1 MKNIKDYILEGSWGY
16 EPDQNDGTLDLRGDI
31 WLSICEL
38 IYDKCNENYKKRSE
52 FETDFAWEALGNI
65 EFFFEV
71 LSETKEFGL
80 NDEHEFNKYYYWW
93 RLIDKKKTKNIIEL
107 YKKLLNKCKSD
118 EKWIEDWKEP
128 EKIRKSLEKRESILQ
143 RYEQLFEERK
153 DYEKEL
159 KKQQNN
165 VTFAKQPEE
174 QIETTQP

>member
-16 EPDQNDGTLDLRGDI
+16 EPDQNDGTLDLRGDT

-38 IYDKCNENYKKRSE
+38 IYDKCNETHNKFK
-52 FETDFAWEALGNI
+52 TDFAWESLGNI

-93 RLIDKKKTKNIIEL
+93 RLIDKKKNKNIIDL
-107 YKKLLNKCKSD
+107 YKKLLNQCKSD
-118 EKWIEDWKEP
+118 KKWIEDWKEP
-128 EKIRKSLEKRESILQ
+128 EKMQASLEKRELVLQ

-153 DYEKEL
+153 AYEKEI
-159 KKQQNN
+159 KKQQKAD
-165 VTFAKQPEE
+165 VK
-174 QIETTQP
+174 QIETIIIK